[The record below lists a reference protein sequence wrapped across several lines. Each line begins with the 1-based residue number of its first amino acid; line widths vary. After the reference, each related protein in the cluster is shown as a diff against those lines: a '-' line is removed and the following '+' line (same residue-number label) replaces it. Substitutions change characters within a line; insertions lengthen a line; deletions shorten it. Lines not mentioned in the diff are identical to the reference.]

1 MSRGANS
8 SVGSERRRHCDSVLW
23 CAVLLLLGGCGAQGY
38 VSVLTAVAGIGQ
50 STCPSTPA
58 PVIAKAYSEKPTG
71 KTKEVLK
78 FFVDASDGASLPL
91 TYSWSFGDG
100 DSSVVVGPT
109 KSYKKPGRYLVTVTV
124 SNRCK
129 SSEFKF
135 EQEIIWADIEVAW
148 IQRLGLAQARQA
160 GGLATEP
167 GLEHVS
173 ADSLQLISGAKLEVV
188 GQVTCGGCHTIKKTL
203 QSTDQSY
210 TSHPEILGNN
220 AFSAEFNTS
229 GSQLRLRRL
238 GDNAAELQFHHSHC
252 AFSNAVSQV
261 DGSYFSGGAIGTICR
276 SSTSNLG
283 KSFDAFK
290 SSNGAF
296 VRREDSSGTLI
307 WSKGVCKDPTST
319 VCSNTRVIGVH
330 PTEDIG
336 VIAVVSGPQ
345 SFVRRFKFDGAVSW
359 TTEIVDGGPII
370 HDAVFGKS
378 NSYVV
383 LVTTQ
388 KGSAGVFAGVAL
400 IKMGLDGKV
409 LWKKEIEDTAT
420 EEPKA
425 IFINGQEDI
434 YISGKR
440 NTSPFV
446 MKLDK
451 DGKIL
456 WKNSSAASFGGVAN
470 VVLELDDVLYIA
482 GEDSTSKDG
491 FLSRLSTAGG
501 VVSQER
507 KFSGAGSDAVVR
519 GVAGTDGSLYLIGNT
534 NSAMFLGKSN
544 IGQDYPGNPYQDGFV
559 MKVLL

>member
-1 MSRGANS
+1 MKLSPR
-8 SVGSERRRHCDSVLW
+8 SERRRYFGSVLW
-23 CAVLLLLGGCGAQGY
+23 CAGLLLLGGCGAQGY
-38 VSVLTAVAGIGQ
+38 VSVLAAVAGIGQ

-71 KTKEVLK
+71 KTKEALK
-78 FFVDASDGASLPL
+78 FFVDVSDSASLPL
-91 TYSWSFGDG
+91 SYSWSFGDG
-100 DSSVVVGPT
+100 NSSVVAEPI
-109 KSYKKPGRYLVTVTV
+109 KSYKRPGRYFVTVTV

-148 IQRLGLAQARQA
+148 IQRLGLAQPRQA
-160 GGLATEP
+160 TGLATEP
-167 GLEHVS
+167 GLEYVS

-210 TSHPEILGNN
+210 TSHPEILGNK
-220 AFSAEFNTS
+220 AFAAEFSTA

-238 GDNAAELQFHHSHC
+238 GDNAAELQLHHSHC

-261 DGSYFSGGAIGTICR
+261 DTSYFSGGAIGAICR
-276 SSTSNLG
+276 SRTSNLG
-283 KSFDAFK
+283 QSFDSFK
-290 SSNGAF
+290 SSNSAF

-307 WSKGVCKDPTST
+307 WSKGVCKDPAST
-319 VCSNTRVIGVH
+319 VCSDTRVIGVL

-359 TTEIVDGGPII
+359 TTDIADGNPII

-388 KGSAGVFAGVAL
+388 KGGTGVFTGVAL
-400 IKMGLDGKV
+400 IKMGLDGKII
-409 LWKKEIEDTAT
+409 WKKEIDNTLI
-420 EEPKA
+420 EEPKT

-434 YISGKR
+434 YIAGKR
-440 NTSPFV
+440 NTSPFI
-446 MKLDK
+446 MKFDNN
-451 DGKIL
+451 GKIL
-456 WKNSSAASFGGVAN
+456 WKNPSAGSFSGVVN

-482 GEDSTSKDG
+482 GEDSTNKDG

-507 KFSGAGSDAVVR
+507 RFSGDQSDAVVR
-519 GVAGTDGSLYLIGNT
+519 GAAGTDGSLYLIGNT
-534 NSAMFLGKSN
+534 NSPIFLGKSN